1 MKEYKPIQ
9 YRWWFAILVIVI
21 LALFGLAS
29 IVEVP

>member
-1 MKEYKPIQ
+1 MKEYEPIQ

-21 LALFGLAS
+21 LVLFGLAS